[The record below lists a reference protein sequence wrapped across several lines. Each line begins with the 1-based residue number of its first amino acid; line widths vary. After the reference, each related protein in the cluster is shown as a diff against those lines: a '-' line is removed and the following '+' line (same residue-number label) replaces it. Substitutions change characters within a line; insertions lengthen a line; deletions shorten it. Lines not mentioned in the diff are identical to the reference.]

1 VTDPGQVG
9 LAIATRLQLEDLN
22 RRFAWQIDHERG
34 RGVEE
39 LFTEDGRYSIGDDF
53 ELVGRRRIA
62 EFYEQLRARG
72 VRTSRHLC
80 TNLHLAFVDETH
92 ATGTCLVTL
101 YAADGSPPLPP
112 PERPLLIADCA
123 DSYVLGPDAVWR
135 LESRSLPIIFGRWP
149 WSKAGVSSGA

>member
-1 VTDPGQVG
+1 MTDSGQVG
-9 LAIATRLQLEDLN
+9 LGIAMRLQLEDLN
-22 RRFAWQIDHERG
+22 QRFAWQIDHERG
-34 RGVEE
+34 RGVEDM
-39 LFTEDGRYSIGDDF
+39 FTEDGRYSIGDDF

-80 TNLHLAFVDETH
+80 TNLHLTFVDETH

-112 PERPLLIADCA
+112 PQRPLLIADCA

-149 WSKAGVSSGA
+149 WSKADVSSGA